1 MLDKKVLSIVSIT
14 DKCCRLVDVNEV
26 HFATFICSVKH
37 FFYRITDGRTFEEE
51 CTLKVNGTEDINF
64 IAVLK
69 IFENFL
75 FEFKIG
81 LTLNL
86 LTLLEIICLVILVI

>member
-26 HFATFICSVKH
+26 NFATFICSVKH

-75 FEFKIG
+75 FELKIG
-81 LTLNL
+81 LTLSL